1 MSAFAAQLIET
12 YTGVE
17 LRYNYRR
24 FQREHLISS
33 NERQAGANPQIHADR
48 ASAKINERDVLVNYD
63 RERSMRHGAT
73 NFAEDADHCQAVA

>member
-33 NERQAGANPQIHADR
+33 NERQSRCKSADSR
-48 ASAKINERDVLVNYD
+48 GS
-63 RERSMRHGAT
+63 RER
-73 NFAEDADHCQAVA
+73 ED